1 MGSPQHL
8 LLSLPPVSRSFGVR
22 CGWEIRALQLLEKY
36 QPYINHVLLNTPA
49 GSWEAPLSQ
58 THGHLQIAGE
68 QSLSGLLH
76 TTSNLMSVKASF
88 AAFCV
93 YCKCKKKKKKC
104 LQFSELLDF

>member
-1 MGSPQHL
+1 MSRLMGSPQHL
-8 LLSLPPVSRSFGVR
+8 LLSPPPVSRSFGVR

-58 THGHLQIAGE
+58 THGHFQIAGE

-93 YCKCKKKKKKC
+93 YCKC
-104 LQFSELLDF
+104 